1 MLYTFLGSSQ
11 KRQFIILSVRLP
23 TIGFGFFDFD
33 FDDPLLLLPRLAHE
47 PVSNVLERDIR
58 TETGGALVVL
68 SGSTGLGS
76 THALSHAHTGLNM
89 IQFCGASI
97 DITLYS
103 VYFTNY
109 DANNILLAGCEFDI
123 AHQPTYGHLSH
134 DTKPHGWFS
143 R

>member
-1 MLYTFLGSSQ
+1 M
-11 KRQFIILSVRLP
+11 SVRLP

-47 PVSNVLERDIR
+47 PVSNVLEWDIR
-58 TETGGALVVL
+58 IETGGAIGGAKWLYWAWL
-68 SGSTGLGS
+68 YSL
-76 THALSHAHTGLNM
+76 ALSHAHTGLNM